1 MCTLSGTGQPC
12 SNTGE
17 AASMSVLMVAME
29 VGGGRVDGGATYL
42 ESLYKQHEA
51 TTLSNAS
58 RYSGM

>member
-1 MCTLSGTGQPC
+1 
-12 SNTGE
+12 
-17 AASMSVLMVAME
+17 MSVLMVAME